1 MAMEKTAAKA
11 AVRDCL
17 LGALGAVLMLIGDL
31 CLSVIPAAAGDSGLF
46 VREAYLNGSW
56 ERWRLPL
63 LLITGLCGI
72 SLGVFTVR
80 ASARQIRPP
89 YRKSRAAVL
98 AGGAIYV
105 TTAGTLHFFI
115 GSLADWTATL
125 SPLLGREET
134 TALIRTQYDRL
145 MPAMAFSY
153 AGMVLFFLATAFAV
167 LTKRTVLPRRMFVF
181 HPFIWQIVFV
191 LIPDIRQLLGAPI
204 STWDFVLSQGS
215 GNAALAIWMIA
226 NAVWAVRRRKEEGE
240 RK

>member
-1 MAMEKTAAKA
+1 MEKKAAQA

-17 LGALGAVLMLIGDL
+17 LGSLGAVLMLIGDL

-63 LLITGLCGI
+63 LLITGLCGM

-80 ASARQIRPP
+80 ASARQIQPP

-105 TTAGTLHFFI
+105 ATAGTLHFFI

-181 HPFIWQIVFV
+181 HPFI
-191 LIPDIRQLLGAPI
+191 
-204 STWDFVLSQGS
+204 
-215 GNAALAIWMIA
+215 
-226 NAVWAVRRRKEEGE
+226 
-240 RK
+240 